1 MTCRKRSAPGN
12 RKTKTRHGGKNIF
25 DELYAAPEKL
35 ECFLDGMPGL
45 SRINFEALADEFDF
59 SRYQSLCDVGG
70 ATGLL
75 CIEVAKK
82 HPHIECITLD
92 PARECLCS
100 AYSHSATR
108 SIIRPPILKNGATK
122 PASIASKSSILPAHP
137 ALRSRTSR

>member
-1 MTCRKRSAPGN
+1 SSAPQNLQG
-12 RKTKTRHGGKNIF
+12 F
-25 DELYAAPEKL
+25 PDA
-35 ECFLDGMPGL
+35 MPGL
-45 SRINFEALADEFDF
+45 SPINFEARADEFAF

-100 AYSHSATR
+100 AYSNSATR